1 MNHMTTKGSVLIV
14 DDDQA
19 LSNVLTATLTAEGYE
34 ALSAYDGEQAIGVL
48 CKRKFDLVLL
58 DIKMPKVD
66 GIEVLKFIQ
75 KNMPSVKVMMLTGFG
90 DLKLAMQSKQYGAVD
105 FLTKPYDH
113 DEVLGKIEKLI
124 RGT

>member
-1 MNHMTTKGSVLIV
+1 MPAKGSVFIV

-19 LSNVLTATLTAEGYE
+19 LANVLTAELVAEGFD
-34 ALSAYDGEQAIGVL
+34 AVSAYDGEQAIGIL

-90 DLKLAMQSKQYGAVD
+90 DLKLAMQSKQYGAID

-113 DEVLGKIEKLI
+113 DEVIGKIEKLV
-124 RGT
+124 RGS

>member
-1 MNHMTTKGSVLIV
+1 MAAKGSVFIV
-14 DDDQA
+14 DDDEA
-19 LSNVLTATLTAEGYE
+19 LANVLTAELVAEGYD
-34 ALSAYDGEQAIGVL
+34 AVSAYDGEQAIGIL

-66 GIEVLKFIQ
+66 GIEVLKFMH

-113 DEVLGKIEKLI
+113 DEVIGKVEKLV
-124 RGT
+124 RGS

>member
-1 MNHMTTKGSVLIV
+1 MDHMTTKGSVLIV

-19 LSNVLTATLTAEGYE
+19 LANVLTTTLNAEGYE

-66 GIEVLKFIQ
+66 GIEVLKFVQ

-113 DEVLGKIEKLI
+113 DEVLSKIEKFI